1 MGKGPPHIVILS
13 FPGFDQLLELR
24 HNPVPAAVSGIVHPA
39 AVMDFLPSVQAEH
52 HVAHFPVGKIDD
64 VIVNQHAVGGQGE
77 AEILVLFL
85 LDAAGISHQLLHH
98 VKIHQRFAAEEVHF
112 QVAAGAGMGHKE
124 IQGLFSHL
132 VGHNSPVP
140 VILALAG
147 KAVGAVQVAGMRD
160 VKAQGLDHAGGLLLQ
175 FSGHGLKHVRR
186 EQGSLFLQGGN
197 LIPALPDFRGI
208 LPETGGHFRNDLLP
222 GFLLIAADDLI
233 GDLIHHMHRPGA
245 GVNDDIPVVQM
256 ITMNHF
262 LSPIT

>member
-1 MGKGPPHIVILS
+1 
-13 FPGFDQLLELR
+13 
-24 HNPVPAAVSGIVHPA
+24 
-39 AVMDFLPSVQAEH
+39 MDFLPSVQAEH
-52 HVAHFPVGKIDD
+52 HVAHFPVGKVDD
-64 VIVNQHAVGGQGE
+64 VIINQHTVGRQGE

-98 VKIHQRFAAEEVHF
+98 VKVHQRFAAEEVNL
-112 QVAAGAGMGHKE
+112 QVAPGAGMGHQE
-124 IQGLFSHL
+124 VQSLLSDL
-132 VGHNSPVP
+132 VGHNGTVA

-147 KAVGAVQVAGMRD
+147 KTVGAVQVAGMRD
-160 VKAQGLDHAGGLLLQ
+160 VKAQGFDHAGGLLLQ
-175 FSGHGLKHVRR
+175 LSRHRLKHVRR
-186 EQGSLFLQGGN
+186 EQGSLFLQGSN

-208 LPETGGHFRNDLLP
+208 LPEPRSHFRDNLFP
-222 GFLLIAADDLI
+222 GFFLIAADDLI